1 MKIKI
6 IIIGLCLFVSS
17 LGMAQRHLSGQK
29 GFHLSY
35 GSVDDKPIGKF
46 KDNFY
51 CGFKY
56 SVYTKNKNYW
66 LIGAEYL
73 QKQYTYKEVAIPKI
87 QYTVEGGYYL
97 NFLNAFSQTVFLSVG
112 VSALVGYETSNK
124 GNKLLYNGATL
135 KNRDNFIYGG
145 ALSFEVETFITN
157 QFVLLFNA
165 RERMLKGSD
174 IGMFHTQLGVGIKY
188 IIN

>member
-1 MKIKI
+1 M
-6 IIIGLCLFVSS
+6 IIGLCLFVSS

-29 GFHLSY
+29 GFQLTY
-35 GSVDDKPIGKF
+35 GSVDDNPIGKF
-46 KDNFY
+46 KDNFH

-56 SVYTKNKNYW
+56 SVYTKNKNHW

-73 QKQYTYKEVAIPKI
+73 QKIYTYKEASIPKV
-87 QYTVEGGYYL
+87 QYTVESGYYL
-97 NFLNAFSQTVFLSVG
+97 NFLNAFRQTVFLSVG
-112 VSALVGYETSNK
+112 ASALAGYETSNK
-124 GNKLLYNGATL
+124 GKKSLYNGATL
-135 KNRDNFIYGG
+135 KNRDSFVYGG

-157 QFVLLFNA
+157 QLILLFIA

-174 IGMFHTQLGVGIKY
+174 IGKFHTQLGVGIKF